1 VKLKLPEM
9 KTGLA
14 ISAVVHLALLLWGLI
29 SFTAKPLEAK
39 PSDALPIDIISDKQF
54 SELTKGV
61 KNAPKTA
68 KPAPLV
74 EKIDTSKPVD
84 DSSAKV
90 TPKKEIEAAK
100 TDAQKPPPPPEPEQK
115 SKPAEAKPE
124 KKPEPKIDP
133 IAETLKKEEAK
144 KKAEEREEAKKKVAE
159 ERAAKAK
166 AEKLERE
173 KKQAET
179 YDPTKIAALLDKREA
194 RREAAAGDH
203 LSMNPGLGKSQ
214 GNAAVLSQSE
224 IDALRRR
231 LAECWNPPVGASNAP
246 NLKVVLRVLF
256 KPDGSVA
263 NQPVLVAATASSF
276 GPAMAESAKRAILTC
291 QPFKMLRP
299 DTYELWKDIEITF
312 DPKDMFGG

>member
-1 VKLKLPEM
+1 MKLKLPEM

-14 ISAVVHLALLLWGLI
+14 ISALAHAALLLWGLI
-29 SFTAKPLEAK
+29 SFAAKPLEAK
-39 PSDALPIDIISDKQF
+39 PNDALPVDIISDKQF
-54 SELTKGV
+54 SEMTRGV
-61 KNAPKTA
+61 KNAPKNA

-74 EKIDTSKPVD
+74 ETIGTSKPVD
-84 DSSAKV
+84 DSTAKV
-90 TPKKEIEAAK
+90 TPKKEL
-100 TDAQKPPPPPEPEQK
+100 DATKAEVQPPPPTPEP
-115 SKPAEAKPE
+115 KPRPVEAE
-124 KKPEPKIDP
+124 KKPEPKVDP

-144 KKAEEREEAKKKVAE
+144 KKAE

-173 KKQAET
+173 KKQAQA
-179 YDPTKIAALLDKREA
+179 YDPTKIAALLDKRDA

-246 NLKVVLRVLF
+246 NLKVVMRVLF
-256 KPDGSVA
+256 KQDGSVA
-263 NQPVLVAATASSF
+263 NQPVLVAGTASPF
-276 GPAMAESAKRAILTC
+276 GPAMAESAKRAILGC

-299 DTYELWKDIEITF
+299 ENYELWKDIEITF